1 MPLLEGLFY
10 DLRLSLRTLCRD
22 KAFSLAAIAMLALA
36 IGLNATVFAIM
47 NTMLFRGFP
56 LVQEN
61 DALVYIQERLPS
73 GRTFLSYLDF
83 EDWRSQAN
91 AFEGIA
97 YVADGPHTFSDAA
110 GRSIDALAA
119 DVSTN
124 TFRLLRVSPMLGR
137 DFVPADE
144 VHGAPVVVI
153 LNYRLW
159 EHRFN
164 KRPDIVGLNI
174 HINGDPATI
183 IGVMPPGFDFPAEFS
198 FWVPLTH
205 TADLLRRGPATG
217 RYLGYLAFGRL
228 RPGMTLQQARAE
240 LETINRN
247 LETVSPATNRG
258 ALPVVQKWSQFFVG
272 PAGSVIYGSLWA
284 AVWFVLL
291 IACANLANLGLA
303 RTIGKSKDLS
313 TRIALGASQ
322 VRMVRH
328 ILMDGIVLAAAAGII
343 AWWITKWSV
352 RAWAVA
358 TASRFL
364 VLDYT
369 IDGTTLAY
377 LVGVCVLSACVFS
390 LAPAA
395 KVLQFRVVKDFKGD
409 AFNVRGTTQSLRAK
423 RLGSVLVGG
432 QMALAMVLLAGAGV
446 LVHSLLNIMDGP
458 SGVRNPQTI
467 LVGSIGLPSDKY
479 KGPASRIQYFDQL
492 ETQLTAVPGVEAASV
507 ATVLPIG
514 ALNLRSFEIEGRPS
528 PSDGGDAVQVL
539 AAGSNYFRVLEAS
552 AISGR
557 DFNDADQM
565 TGVPVAIVN
574 QSFAARFLSGEEPLG
589 KRLRTTD
596 RNGPD
601 EWRTVVGV
609 VPNIMQGD
617 ATREH
622 FKPLIYVPF
631 RQQPAGRTF
640 FLVRTAVPPNQV
652 AQAVRAEIHELEPDA
667 GLADFRTL
675 KASFAFD
682 RDNGMDIAHAELGKE
697 AAVAPI
703 LAMVALLLAA
713 VGLYAVIAHSIS
725 QRVKEIGVRMA
736 IGATQTDIR
745 QMVLREGLLPVLF
758 GMSFGLAAALAVN
771 NILRSQLVGISP
783 YDPVSMAGAPIVL
796 ILIAVLAC
804 LVPARWALS
813 IDPATALRH
822 D

>member
-10 DLRLSLRTLCRD
+10 DLRLSLRTLWRD

-36 IGLNATVFAIM
+36 IGLNVTVFAIM
-47 NTMLFRGFP
+47 NTMLFSGFP
-56 LVQEN
+56 LVQKN

-73 GRTFLSYLDF
+73 GRTFVSYSDF

-91 AFEGIA
+91 AFEGMSF
-97 YVADGPHTFSDAA
+97 VTDGPRTFSEAA
-110 GRSIDALAA
+110 GRSTDALAA
-119 DVSTN
+119 IVSTN

-144 VHGAPVVVI
+144 VPGAPGVVI
-153 LNYRLW
+153 LNYRFW
-159 EHRFN
+159 ESRFG
-164 KRPDIVGLNI
+164 KRPDIVGLNV
-174 HINGDPATI
+174 HVNGDPATI

-198 FWVPLTH
+198 FWMPLARTGE
-205 TADLLRRGPATG
+205 LLRRGPAPEAF
-217 RYLGYLAFGRL
+217 LIFGRM

-247 LETVSPATNRG
+247 LEIVSPATNRG
-258 ALPVVQKWSQFFVG
+258 VLPAVWDWSQFFIG
-272 PAGSVIYGSLWA
+272 PDSSVIYGSLWA

-291 IACANLANLGLA
+291 IACANLANLSLA

-322 VRMVRH
+322 VRMMRH
-328 ILMDGIVLAAAAGII
+328 ILIDGIVLAAAAGIA

-358 TASRFL
+358 TASPYV
-364 VLDYT
+364 VLDYAV
-369 IDGTTLAY
+369 DGSTLAY
-377 LVGVCVLSACVFS
+377 LVGVCVLSAFVFS
-390 LAPAA
+390 LAPVA
-395 KVLQFRVVKDFKGD
+395 KVLQFRVVRDFKGD
-409 AFNVRGTTQSLRAK
+409 VRGTTQNLRAK
-423 RLGSVLVGG
+423 RLGAVLVGG

-446 LVHSLLNIMDGP
+446 LVHSLLNIVDGP
-458 SGVRNPQTI
+458 TGVRNPQNI

-479 KGPASRIQYFDQL
+479 KGTASRLQYFDQL
-492 ETQLTAVPGVEAASV
+492 EARLKAVPGVVAASV
-507 ATVLPIG
+507 ATRLPV
-514 ALNLRSFEIEGRPS
+514 AFLNSRSFEIDGRPD

-539 AAGSNYFRVLEAS
+539 AVGSNYFRVLEAS

-565 TGVPVAIVN
+565 TGMPVAIVN
-574 QSFAARFLSGEEPLG
+574 QSFAAHFFSGQEPLG

-640 FLVRTAVPPNQV
+640 LLVRTAVPPSQV
-652 AQAVRAEIHELEPDA
+652 AQSVRAEIQKLEPDV
-667 GLADFRTL
+667 GLEDFRTL
-675 KASFAFD
+675 KATFAFD
-682 RDNGMDIAHAELGKE
+682 RDNIDPAHAEMGKE
-697 AAVAPI
+697 AAVAPV

-725 QRVKEIGVRMA
+725 QRVKEIGIRMA

-745 QMVLREGLLPVLF
+745 QMLLREGMLPVLF
-758 GMSFGLAAALAVN
+758 GMTFGLAAALAVN
-771 NILRSQLVGISP
+771 NILRSQLVGIPP
-783 YDPVSMAGAPIVL
+783 YDPVSMAGATIAL

-804 LVPARWALS
+804 LVPARRALR
-813 IDPATALRH
+813 IDPAIALRQ

>member
-1 MPLLEGLFY
+1 M
-10 DLRLSLRTLCRD
+10 
-22 KAFSLAAIAMLALA
+22 
-36 IGLNATVFAIM
+36 
-47 NTMLFRGFP
+47 
-56 LVQEN
+56 
-61 DALVYIQERLPS
+61 
-73 GRTFLSYLDF
+73 
-83 EDWRSQAN
+83 
-91 AFEGIA
+91 
-97 YVADGPHTFSDAA
+97 
-110 GRSIDALAA
+110 
-119 DVSTN
+119 
-124 TFRLLRVSPMLGR
+124 
-137 DFVPADE
+137 
-144 VHGAPVVVI
+144 
-153 LNYRLW
+153 
-159 EHRFN
+159 
-164 KRPDIVGLNI
+164 
-174 HINGDPATI
+174 
-183 IGVMPPGFDFPAEFS
+183 
-198 FWVPLTH
+198 
-205 TADLLRRGPATG
+205 RRGV
-217 RYLGYLAFGRL
+217 
-228 RPGMTLQQARAE
+228 TLQHARAE

-258 ALPVVQKWSQFFVG
+258 AVPVVQKWSQFFVG
-272 PAGSVIYGSLWA
+272 PAASVIYGSLWA

-303 RTIGKSKDLS
+303 RTTGKSKDLS

-322 VRMVRH
+322 VRMMRH

-377 LVGVCVLSACVFS
+377 LVGVCVLSACVVS
-390 LAPAA
+390 LAPIA
-395 KVLQFRVVKDFKGD
+395 KVLQFRVVQDFKDD

-446 LVHSLLNIMDGP
+446 LVHSLLNIVDGP
-458 SGVRNPQTI
+458 SGVRNPQNI

-492 ETQLTAVPGVEAASV
+492 ETQLKAVPGVEAASV

-514 ALNLRSFEIEGRPS
+514 ALNSWSFEIEGRPD
-528 PSDGGDAVQVL
+528 PSDGENAVQVL

-552 AISGR
+552 PVSGR

-574 QSFAARFLSGEEPLG
+574 QNFAARFFSGEEALG

-596 RNGPD
+596 PNGSG

-652 AQAVRAEIHELEPDA
+652 AQAVRAEIQELEPDA
-667 GLADFRTL
+667 GLANFRTL
-675 KASFAFD
+675 KDSFAFD

-703 LAMVALLLAA
+703 LAIVALLLAA

-745 QMVLREGLLPVLF
+745 RMILREGMLPVLF
-758 GMSFGLAAALAVN
+758 GMAFGLAASLVVN

-783 YDPVSMAGAPIVL
+783 YDPVSMAGAPIAL

-804 LVPARWALS
+804 LVPAMRALS